1 MNGSEWDE
9 VKSALSSLLAV
20 PEQEREALLET
31 LDLDVAVRDEV
42 QSLLDAHAADPVF
55 GDEPVGSLLGSHV
68 AAAVPARIQQ
78 YEIVRHLASGGM
90 GEVYLA
96 TDEALG
102 RQIALKVLSTRYSQD
117 SGRVR
122 RLEQEARAASALN
135 HPNIV
140 TVHELGRDGSTC
152 FIAQEYVEG
161 VTLRERLR
169 SGPMSHD
176 EIVAIAGQIAA
187 ALHVAHSAG
196 VIHRDI
202 KPENIMLRN
211 DGLVKI
217 LDFGIAKFL
226 SDAIVPRPG
235 TSAGLI
241 LGTVDYMSPEQLRG
255 LDVDTRTDLWSL
267 GVVMFEM
274 FAGRRPFEAPTVS
287 DAIARILET
296 EPLPAGSTVPL
307 PMRRIIRQALSKD
320 RQARY
325 SSAADLARDLRVAQR
340 GRDNIATALL
350 ESLRPGW
357 RLATALLVLTAT
369 LGVAGWN
376 VFGRPAAPTPPP
388 PRTMLAVLP
397 FESLGGD
404 AVHAYFTDGL
414 TEDTTNEFGR
424 LAPAELGVI
433 ARTSTARYKGARADA
448 RAIGR
453 ELGVDYVV
461 EAGVRRSG
469 DRIQVTAQ
477 LIRAADGAQV
487 WSQSYEKSL
496 EETFTI
502 QSELAS
508 DVAREMGVRI
518 APAAASRPARLPRSA
533 EGREAFLRGR
543 YELQFGRLEN
553 RERALKHFADAAAA
567 DPDSALVHA
576 ETARALLSLATFRYA
591 PAQIVPL
598 ARASVLRALE
608 LEPELAEAHQVLG
621 TIHLEY
627 DWNWEAAERAL
638 KRSIELNPN
647 LAVAHAT
654 YASVL
659 VTAGRFDEGL
669 RESARAM
676 ALDPLSPAQ
685 HEQMVWQWISAR
697 RWNEAADHSRA
708 MIEIE
713 PTRSRS
719 YNTLA
724 VASLALGDLPSARQA
739 AAHQAVSETPTDRA
753 SAAHVYARLGD
764 VTRARDLLAELET
777 AARDR
782 YVCAYNVATIHAAL
796 GELDLAF
803 ASLEQGFRDR
813 SG

>member
-1 MNGSEWDE
+1 MNGIAWDE
-9 VKSALSSLLAV
+9 VKSALSSALAA
-20 PEQEREALLET
+20 PEEEREALLDGLR
-31 LDLDVAVRDEV
+31 LDEAVHDEV
-42 QSLLDAHAADPVF
+42 RSLLAAHADQLFAD
-55 GDEPVGSLLGSHV
+55 DPVGSLLGPDP
-68 AAAVPARIQQ
+68 APLLPARIQQ

-96 TDEALG
+96 TDQALG
-102 RQIALKVLSTRYSQD
+102 RQVALKVLSTRHAQD
-117 SGRVR
+117 TGRVR
-122 RLEQEARAASALN
+122 RLEQEARAASGLN

-161 VTLRERLR
+161 VTLREKLR
-169 SGPMSHD
+169 SGPMPLD
-176 EIVAIAGQIAA
+176 EIVAIAGQLAA
-187 ALHVAHSAG
+187 ALHVAHAAG

-202 KPENIMLRN
+202 KPENIMLRE

-226 SDAIVPRPG
+226 SEGSAPELA

-241 LGTVDYMSPEQLRG
+241 LGTVHYMSPEQLRG

-274 FAGRRPFEAPTVS
+274 FAGQRPFEAPTVS

-296 EPLPAGSTVPL
+296 EPLPVGGTVPL
-307 PMRRIIRQALSKD
+307 PMQRIIRKALAKD
-320 RQARY
+320 REARY
-325 SSAADLARDLRVAQR
+325 ASADDLTRDLRAAQHR
-340 GRDNIATALL
+340 RDSVATALL
-350 ESLRPGW
+350 ESFRPRW
-357 RLATALLVLTAT
+357 RIAAALLVLTAT
-369 LGVAGWN
+369 LGIAGWN
-376 VFGRPAAPTPPP
+376 VLRPAAPASRPA
-388 PRTMLAVLP
+388 RTMLAVLP
-397 FESLGGD
+397 FESLGDG
-404 AVHAYFTDGL
+404 VHAYFTDAL

-433 ARTSTARYKGARADA
+433 ARTSSARYKGTGADV
-448 RAIGR
+448 RTIGR

-461 EAGVRRSG
+461 EGSVRRSG
-469 DRIQVTAQ
+469 ERIRVTAE
-477 LIRAADGAQV
+477 LVRTADGTQV
-487 WSQSYEKSL
+487 WAQTYEKTL
-496 EETFTI
+496 EDAFTI
-502 QSELAS
+502 QSELAR
-508 DVAREMGVRI
+508 DVAREVKVKV
-518 APAAASRPARLPRSA
+518 APAAISRPTGLPRSA
-533 EGREAFLRGR
+533 KGREAFLRGR
-543 YELQFGRLEN
+543 YELQFGRIEN

-567 DPDSALVHA
+567 DPDSAIVHT

-591 PAQIVPL
+591 PHQVVPL

-608 LEPELAEAHQVLG
+608 LDPALAEAHQVLG
-621 TIHLEY
+621 TILLEY
-627 DWNWEAAERAL
+627 DWDWEAAERAL

-654 YASVL
+654 YASL
-659 VTAGRFDEGL
+659 LITAGRFDEGL

-685 HEQMVWQWISAR
+685 HEQMVWQWTSAR
-697 RWNEAADHSRA
+697 RWNEAVDHSRA
-708 MIEIE
+708 MIQIE

-724 VASLALGDLPSARQA
+724 IGSLALGDLESARA
-739 AAHQAVSETPTDRA
+739 AADHQAGSESPADRA
-753 SAAHVYARLGD
+753 TAAHVFARLGD
-764 VTRARDLLAELET
+764 TARARAMLDELQA

-782 YVCAYNVATIHAAL
+782 YVCAYNVATVHAAL

-803 ASLEQGFRDR
+803 ASLEQGLRDG

>member
-9 VKSALSSLLAV
+9 VKSALSSALTV

-68 AAAVPARIQQ
+68 ASAVPARIQQ

-102 RQIALKVLSTRYSQD
+102 RQVALKVLSTRYSQD
-117 SGRVR
+117 TGRVR

-161 VTLRERLR
+161 ITLRERLR
-169 SGPMSHD
+169 SGPMPLD
-176 EIVAIAGQIAA
+176 EIVAISGQIAA

-202 KPENIMLRN
+202 KPENIMLRG

-226 SDAIVPRPG
+226 SDAIAPG
-235 TSAGLI
+235 PATSAGLI

-255 LDVDTRTDLWSL
+255 LDIDIRTDIWSL

-274 FAGRRPFEAPTVS
+274 FAGRRPFDAPTVS

-296 EPLPAGSTVPL
+296 EPPPAGGTIPL
-307 PMRRIIRQALSKD
+307 PMQRILRKALSKE
-320 RQARY
+320 RVSRY
-325 SSAADLARDLRVAQR
+325 PSAADLARDLRAAQNR
-340 GRDNIATALL
+340 RDHIATALL
-350 ESLRPGW
+350 DSVRPRW
-357 RLATALLVLTAT
+357 RLAAALLVLVAT
-369 LGVAGWN
+369 LGIAGWN
-376 VFGRPAAPTPPP
+376 ILGSPGSPAPPRG
-388 PRTMLAVLP
+388 RTMLAVLP
-397 FESLGGD
+397 FENLGGEP
-404 AVHAYFTDGL
+404 AHAYFTDGL

-433 ARTSTARYKGARADA
+433 ARTSTARYRGVRTDV

-461 EAGVRRSG
+461 EGSVRRSG
-469 DRIQVTAQ
+469 DRIRVTAQ
-477 LIRAADGAQV
+477 LVRTADGAQV
-487 WSQSYEKSL
+487 WAETYEKSA

-502 QSELAS
+502 QSELAR

-518 APAAASRPARLPRSA
+518 APAAAPRAAGLPRSA

-567 DPDSALVHA
+567 DPDSAIVHA

-591 PAQIVPL
+591 PAQVVPL

-608 LEPELAEAHQVLG
+608 LDPALAEAHQVLG

-627 DWNWEAAERAL
+627 EWNWEAAERAL

-654 YASVL
+654 YASL
-659 VTAGRFDEGL
+659 LITAARFDEGL

-697 RWNEAADHSRA
+697 RWSEAADHSRA

-724 VASLALGDLPSARQA
+724 VASLALGDLESARA
-739 AAHQAVSETPTDRA
+739 AAEHQAVSESPADRA
-753 SAAHVYARLGD
+753 TAAHVFARLGD
-764 VTRARDLLAELET
+764 TARARAMLSELQE
-777 AARDR
+777 AARNR
-782 YVCAYNVATIHAAL
+782 YVCAYNVATVYAAL
-796 GELDLAF
+796 GEPDLAF
-803 ASLEQGFRDR
+803 ASLEQGFRDG